1 MRAAA
6 RRVGTGAI
14 RPSRRTAL
22 IGGALGAAVL
32 IEAANLLLVRDEA
45 TRATLS
51 NVLQLTAAVLAA
63 GSFGAAT
70 RRLRQRG
77 SDAALGWTLICVGAV
92 LLVLAQVASAA
103 LEAVSG
109 SVQYPSLDDAFS
121 LMAYAVLAIA
131 VWKLPRERLN
141 GDDQLAALLDF
152 AVLLTITVVAWWE
165 LSVGHLWRTAVTA
178 PSPAV
183 VAALA
188 AAILNL
194 TLLVALFR
202 QLVFNLSRGRM
213 FVPNTLLVIGGLC
226 MAGADMTLAGADL
239 VAGFKSGSPIDL
251 GWLVCAALA
260 TLAGQYVLDRGD
272 EADVSRGA
280 AARAVLPAIVSY
292 GCLLG
297 GVGIL
302 VWDLARPGGANM
314 PLLVAAA
321 VTVLGLS
328 GWRQSVTL
336 RGNAQLTRSLEQA
349 TATLE
354 TEVQLRTADLE
365 ATTASLRESEERF
378 RSAFED
384 APLGVAVVDST
395 TGRIIDVNARCTQI
409 LGRSRDDLLR
419 LDWSAL
425 TPPEDISAQ
434 RAILARLADGEV
446 SDVELEKR
454 YLRPD
459 GSTVWTHIT
468 IAPLRGVDPAQ
479 PRRQVMIEDI
489 TERRA
494 AAEHLA
500 RATELLE
507 RTGALARV
515 GGWQLDLRTGGV
527 FWSTEVYRMA
537 EAPPDYLPTL
547 ATALDFYAPEGRDAI
562 QAAVNRAMADGT
574 PFDLDLPAISA
585 TGKRLWVHTQGSVT
599 IEDGKPVQV
608 YGAIQDITAQKLAQD
623 ALREK
628 SEELDR
634 YFTSSLDLL
643 CIANMEGTFLRLN
656 PEWERVLGY
665 QTDELVGR
673 NFVDLV
679 HPQDV
684 PATVETVSR
693 LEDQQHVFNFQN
705 RYLAKDGTYRW
716 IEWRSAP
723 AGRHIYAAA
732 RDVTDRHLAEEA
744 NARLEMQVR
753 QAQKMESVGRLA
765 GGVAHDFNNML
776 GAILGNAELALEALA
791 LDDPVR
797 GELLEIQVAAQQ
809 SAALTRQLLAF
820 ARKSDTK
827 PTLLNLND
835 TVHEMLP
842 MVQRLIGAAVQ
853 LTWQPGANLWPVA
866 VDPAQLDQA
875 LVNLCLNARD
885 AIADVGVI
893 TIGTENRVVDDAFCA
908 SHADAVPGDFVVLR
922 VSDTGAGMAP
932 EVLEHLF
939 EPFFTTKGVGAGTG
953 LGLATVYGYV
963 QQNGGFVT
971 VTSEL
976 GRGSTLEIYLPRQL
990 GRVTAVPHEAP
1001 AIGAQPKRATVL
1013 VVDDEPV
1020 LLRLSTRMLEAQGY
1034 TVLAAD
1040 GPAEAMRLASAD
1052 GNHLDLLL
1060 TDVVMP
1066 GMNGRDLAKRITKVA
1081 PGLPCVFMSGHT
1093 ADVTAVGGAL
1103 EDMGLFIQKP
1113 FTGPDLVRT
1122 VDEALAASQP
1132 TPAAVG

>member
-1 MRAAA
+1 MHAAA
-6 RRVGTGAI
+6 TRVRSGAI
-14 RPSRRTAL
+14 RASRRSVLVGSAL
-22 IGGALGAAVL
+22 AAAVC
-32 IEAANLLLVRDEA
+32 IEVANLLLVRDEA
-45 TRATLS
+45 TRASLS
-51 NVLQLTAAVLAA
+51 NLLQLAAAVLAA
-63 GSFGAAT
+63 GAFGAAT
-70 RRLRQRG
+70 RQLRQRG
-77 SDAALGWTLICVGAV
+77 SDAAPGWALICVGAV
-92 LLVLAQVASAA
+92 FLVFAQVVSAA
-103 LEAVSG
+103 LEVVSG
-109 SVQYPSLDDAFS
+109 SVEYPSFDDPFT
-121 LMAYAVLAIA
+121 LIAYAVLAIA
-131 VWKLPRERLN
+131 IWKLPRERLN
-141 GDDQLAALLDF
+141 GDEQLAALLDF

-165 LSVGHLWRTAVTA
+165 LSVGGLWRTAMTA
-178 PSPAV
+178 PSAAV
-183 VAALA
+183 LTALA
-188 AAILNL
+188 DAILNL

-213 FVPNTLLVIGGLC
+213 FVPNMLLVVGGLC
-226 MAGADMTLAGADL
+226 MAGADLTLAGANL
-239 VAGFKSGSPIDL
+239 EAGFKSGSAIDL
-251 GWLVCAALA
+251 GWLVCASLAALA
-260 TLAGQYVLDRGD
+260 GLYVLDRGD
-272 EADVSRGA
+272 EADVSRGT

-292 GCLLG
+292 GCLSG
-297 GVGIL
+297 GIGIL
-302 VWDLARPGGANM
+302 VWDLARPEGANM
-314 PLLVAAA
+314 PLLIASA
-321 VTVLGLS
+321 VTILGLT

-336 RGNAQLTRSLEQA
+336 RGNAQLTTSLEQA
-349 TATLE
+349 RATLE

-384 APLGVAVVDST
+384 APLGVAVVDAT
-395 TGRIIDVNARCTQI
+395 TGRIIDVNARCTEI
-409 LGRSRDDLLR
+409 MGRSRDDLLR
-419 LDWSAL
+419 LDWSSL
-425 TPPEDISAQ
+425 TPPEDIPAQ
-434 RAILARLADGEV
+434 MAMLARLADGKV
-446 SDVELEKR
+446 GDVALEKR
-454 YLRPD
+454 YLLPD
-459 GSTVWTHIT
+459 GSTVWTHVT
-468 IAPLRGVDPAQ
+468 IAPLRGVDPAR

-489 TERRA
+489 TERRT

-537 EAPPDYLPTL
+537 EAPLDYLPTL
-547 ATALDFYAPEGRDAI
+547 ARALDFYAPEGRDAI

-665 QTDELVGR
+665 RTDELVGR

-791 LDDPVR
+791 LDDPIR

-908 SHADAVPGDFVVLR
+908 SHADAVPGDFVVVR

-976 GRGSTLEIYLPRQL
+976 GRGSTLEIYLPRQI
-990 GRVTAVPHEAP
+990 GQVTLVRQETP
-1001 AIGAQPKRATVL
+1001 AAGTQAKKATVL

-1020 LLRLSTRMLEAQGY
+1020 LLRLSTRILEAQGY

-1040 GPAEAMRLASAD
+1040 GPAEAIRLASAD
-1052 GNHLDLLL
+1052 GNQLDLLL

-1066 GMNGRDLAKRITKVA
+1066 GMNGRDLAKRIAKVA

-1103 EDMGLFIQKP
+1103 EELGSFIQKP

-1132 TPAAVG
+1132 KPAAVG